1 MIPRITH
8 QIWLQGWSELPDKFK
23 PNVQSLHD
31 LNPDFEHKTWDE
43 AGLRRECGRISAAV
57 QAKFDSFPHLIQKVD
72 LGRYVVLYNYGG
84 ISVDTDM
91 KSLRPI
97 ETTPHFSESESDF
110 IVSYSAFPAN
120 LAGWINNAL
129 IMCKPHHPILLELIT
144 SIADCQRTAD
154 EFPTKELYID
164 ATTSPSK
171 FNGVLYRHL
180 SEIVILDHT
189 FFEPCFSVDPVCRP
203 GPTSIMDHKHELSWF
218 HGYTKLLGQLT
229 FIVLYAALYVGL
241 PILATLGLYY
251 GMSYIMNAG
260 RPGRRYTTTRSTG

>member
-1 MIPRITH
+1 
-8 QIWLQGWSELPDKFK
+8 
-23 PNVQSLHD
+23 
-31 LNPDFEHKTWDE
+31 
-43 AGLRRECGRISAAV
+43 
-57 QAKFDSFPHLIQKVD
+57 VD

-91 KSLRPI
+91 KSLKPI
-97 ETTPHFSESESDF
+97 ESTPHFNESESDF

-129 IMCKPHHPILLELIT
+129 IMCRPHHPILLELIT
-144 SIADCQRTAD
+144 SIADCRRIAE
-154 EFPTKELYID
+154 EFSTKELYID

-180 SEIVILDHT
+180 SDIVILDHT

-203 GPTSIMDHKHELSWF
+203 GPVSIMDHKHELSWF

-229 FIVLYAALYVGL
+229 FIVLYVALYVGL
-241 PILATLGLYY
+241 PILAVIGLYY
-251 GMSYIMNAG
+251 GISYIMKAG
-260 RPGRRYTTTRSTG
+260 RPGRRYTTTRS